1 MMEDDRLNSFFRFED
16 LRIYEKVLSYIEWVY
31 GITNLFPEIES
42 TGGMASRFLNAAQ
55 NVAVAI
61 AEGSGRNKPQF
72 VQMLKD
78 ARGSVRECLVLGT
91 IAYRLNFISEE
102 KKEENREYLI
112 EISKML
118 GALITSLQKP
128 GRKNESRSEYEM
140 ERVID

>member
-1 MMEDDRLNSFFRFED
+1 MEEERNSSFFRFED
-16 LRIYEKVLSYIEWVY
+16 LRIYEKTLSYVEWVY
-31 GITNLFPEIES
+31 NLTTLFPE
-42 TGGMASRFLNAAQ
+42 TGMIGDLATRFLNAAQ
-55 NVAVAI
+55 NVAVSI

-91 IAYRLNFISEE
+91 IVYRLNFVSEE
-102 KKEENREYLI
+102 KNEENRELLI

-128 GRKNESRSEYEM
+128 NRRNEPRPEYEE
-140 ERVID
+140 ERITD

>member
-1 MMEDDRLNSFFRFED
+1 MEEERINSFFRFED
-16 LRIYEKVLSYIEWVY
+16 LRIYEKTLSYVEWVY
-31 GITNLFPEIES
+31 SITSLFPEIES
-42 TGGMASRFLNAAQ
+42 TGGIASRFMNAAQ
-55 NVAVAI
+55 NVAVSI

-102 KKEENREYLI
+102 KMEENRDMLI
-112 EISKML
+112 EVSKML

-128 GRKNESRSEYEM
+128 SRRNDVREEYANERMAE
-140 ERVID
+140 